1 MMVRPCVCVCVDFF
15 FAAATNLM
23 FMTKIDV
30 GQDLAV
36 AIELTR
42 GFSNL
47 LLFETKNPPGAAF
60 GKGGPKTVF
69 SPLPVYGAC
78 VGVVEPA

>member
-1 MMVRPCVCVCVDFF
+1 MCVCVCVCGDLF

-47 LLFETKNPPGAAF
+47 LLSLQVLPS
-60 GKGGPKTVF
+60 GKEDRKRFFRHFPFMGRVWG
-69 SPLPVYGAC
+69 
-78 VGVVEPA
+78 

>member
-1 MMVRPCVCVCVDFF
+1 
-15 FAAATNLM
+15 M

-30 GQDLAV
+30 GQDLA
-36 AIELTR
+36 TR